1 MSETVYLVVS
11 GEYSDYEVSCAFTDE
26 ARATAF
32 CSEQNSVPG
41 MAEEGYR
48 VERIDLNPPLPSE
61 VKAVTTDGSKAGEAE
76 PRGLDDDALSDAI
89 AQVLTCYDDQDVFS
103 PAIRDEMHSRV
114 FHAVRAVL
122 RGADPRAAL
131 LADLEALVRRW
142 NMQAGTLA
150 SSPFEQCADELAA
163 EVKKHR
169 EVD

>member
-1 MSETVYLVVS
+1 MDPRTVGALMDFVMRAARHADLVESEWGSPSDGLHFDSWFDGVSLDPDVVYEGL
-11 GEYSDYEVSCAFTDE
+11 DLIAAMLCAE
-26 ARATAF
+26 R
-32 CSEQNSVPG
+32 
-41 MAEEGYR
+41 R
-48 VERIDLNPPLPSE
+48 V
-61 VKAVTTDGSKAGEAE
+61 
-76 PRGLDDDALSDAI
+76 LDDDALSDAI